1 MEMAHKGVIMQ
12 IDLNKA
18 ATPYTECASRYYFRQ
33 MVLGI
38 EYCKF
43 RLLLLKYKNH

>member
-1 MEMAHKGVIMQ
+1 MDMAHKGVIMQ
-12 IDLNKA
+12 IDSNKA
-18 ATPYTECASRYYFRQ
+18 ATPYTERASRHYFRQ

-43 RLLLLKYKNH
+43 R